1 VAESPPS
8 SHTGSRA
15 VRARQAVDRFLVHPV
30 TELVLIVLIL
40 TAVLSV
46 LAEEAT
52 RGQPI
57 SEVFAV
63 ISDTMAGVFA
73 VELTLRFIVI
83 KRKRSFLYR
92 YWPDI
97 LAILPVYRGLRLFR
111 VLMLLRLFR
120 AGVLL
125 NRRMRFLGGV
135 IKRSLSEIT
144 IVATISA
151 TMVLVGAVLV
161 HAQSGHVLIDQP
173 GIAPDSLRGA
183 LWFAVY
189 TLIAGEP
196 IGGMPASI
204 TGRVATVGL
213 MLGGLTVFGVFVG
226 TVSATMTNLLTQRL
240 ELDIMQ
246 TADLNEHILV
256 CGWNPAGATM
266 LQELAGPAA
275 RHSLIVVV
283 GDNDEEPAALSELR
297 ARHEQIRFHRA
308 DYTRVDVLDELAV
321 KRAAAVIIL
330 TDMWGDR
337 TDADRDARAVLTA
350 LTVERLSPGIF
361 VCAELINSQ
370 HEDLLRMA
378 GVEAVVIRDWYAGVL
393 MGSIGRSRGMAAVLS
408 DLLTTTTGNAFHK
421 VEIPRRLHG
430 KTVMELHLA
439 LKNEHNAILVSI
451 EPKQGGALVNPPA
464 DHTVAAGDQAVV
476 IASRPVRL

>member
-1 VAESPPS
+1 MAESPPS

-15 VRARQAVDRFLVHPV
+15 VRARQALDRFLVHPV

-57 SEVFAV
+57 SDVFAV
-63 ISDTMAGVFA
+63 ISDTMAVIFA
-73 VELTLRFIVI
+73 VELTLRFLVI
-83 KRKRSFLYR
+83 QRKRSFFIR
-92 YWPDI
+92 YWADI

-151 TMVLVGAVLV
+151 TLVLVGAVLV
-161 HAQSGHVLIDQP
+161 HTGTGHVVIEQQGVD
-173 GIAPDSLRGA
+173 ADSLQGA
-183 LWFAVY
+183 LWFSVY
-189 TLIAGEP
+189 TLVAGEP
-196 IGGMPASI
+196 TGGMPASPI
-204 TGRVATVGL
+204 GRLVTLGL

-240 ELDIMQ
+240 ELDIMH
-246 TADLNEHILV
+246 TADLNEHIVV

-266 LQELAGPAA
+266 LRELVGPAS
-275 RHSLIVVV
+275 RHALIVVV
-283 GDNDEEPAALSELR
+283 GDHDEEPVELAELR

-308 DYTRVDVLDELAV
+308 DYTRVDVLEDLAIG
-321 KRAAAVIIL
+321 RAAAVIIL

-337 TDADRDARAVLTA
+337 TDADRDARTVLTA
-350 LTVERLSPGIF
+350 LTIERLSPGIF

-378 GVEAVVIRDWYAGVL
+378 GVEAVVIRDWYAGVV

-430 KTVMELHLA
+430 RTVMELHLA

-451 EPKQGGALVNPPA
+451 EPRQGGALVNPPA

-476 IASRPVRL
+476 IAPRPFRL